1 MFPQEGPGVGE
12 GLLTAGEEE
21 GEQQRR
27 GARCAQGT
35 RGTDSL
41 RVSLSRS
48 PQPIPVK
55 DTTGSV
61 GCGRSLSPYKI
72 I

>member
-1 MFPQEGPGVGE
+1 MGE
-12 GLLTAGEEE
+12 GLLTPGEEE
-21 GEQQRR
+21 GEQPRR
-27 GARCAQGT
+27 GARCAQGI
-35 RGTDSL
+35 RWTDSL
-41 RVSLSRS
+41 RVALSRS

-61 GCGRSLSPYKI
+61 GCGRSRSPHKI